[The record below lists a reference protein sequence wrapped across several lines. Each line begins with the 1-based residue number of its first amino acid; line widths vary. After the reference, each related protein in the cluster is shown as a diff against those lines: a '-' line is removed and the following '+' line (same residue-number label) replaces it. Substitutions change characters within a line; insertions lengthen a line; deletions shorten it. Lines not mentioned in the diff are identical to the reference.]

1 MDWDGTAMIT
11 VSAPE
16 IASSIDD
23 VNDTESGKV
32 REEAK

>member
-1 MDWDGTAMIT
+1 MIT

-16 IASSIDD
+16 IASSKDD

-32 REEAK
+32 REETR